1 MQIWRTGWSEYNG
14 IHNLMSL
21 QWVCKHTSSITMLS
35 SQWIYR
41 ILECETPE
49 HFKHADRLQMIHIL
63 LCFKKLC
70 QIPFHAT
77 WTLLF
82 WIQLRKCLLHVLDV
96 LSCFKTG
103 TGICWSRAYVLC
115 KGSLFF
121 LLFPAF
127 FPKRSFQFTGL
138 FIITIMGEW
147 KQQRKNA
154 CFDSGFDTNSI
165 CVLSIKATDGFSGV
179 RREGPAGLLVWK
191 VLLRTSLPGKQE
203 LQEIALIYRMK
214 FILQTQ
220 VGLKF
225 SWRK

>member
-103 TGICWSRAYVLC
+103 TGICWSRAYILC
-115 KGSLFF
+115 KGSQAFAEAEPMFCARAVFFSCCSLLFF
-121 LLFPAF
+121 QREVFSLQGFLLLLLWENENNNEKMP
-127 FPKRSFQFTGL
+127 
-138 FIITIMGEW
+138 
-147 KQQRKNA
+147 
-154 CFDSGFDTNSI
+154 
-165 CVLSIKATDGFSGV
+165 VLI
-179 RREGPAGLLVWK
+179 L
-191 VLLRTSLPGKQE
+191 
-203 LQEIALIYRMK
+203 ALI
-214 FILQTQ
+214 LTQ
-220 VGLKF
+220 YVSF
-225 SWRK
+225 P